1 MRSLFRSARG
11 CGTTCHILP
20 ATQNRLPRVSET
32 RARRHTLFLG
42 RRRSAQACCARAPC
56 RDGCGWLR
64 PLTRTPPK
72 REASLIRRAA
82 VARRARYRLLRQTG
96 CRACSKRAPA
106 GAHCFSGE
114 GAALEL
120 TVCALCRAS
129 GDHFMHSAKPLQ
141 RREAFLPLAHDRG
154 TAYQLRPQTQS
165 LPPRVSQAHAYRR
178 SVFIGRTRS
187 TQAGCAR
194 ALCRAGCGCFAPVT
208 RTLHQRNA
216 SLLRRAAV
224 VRRASYR
231 LQRQTGFHA

>member
-96 CRACSKRAPA
+96 CRACAKRAPA
-106 GAHCFSGE
+106 GARCFSGE

-120 TVCALCRAS
+120 AARARRAALVVVGLAPTRGRCPS
-129 GDHFMHSAKPLQ
+129 KKPLSFGA
-141 RREAFLPLAHDRG
+141 RLWHDLLA
-154 TAYQLRPQTQS
+154 
-165 LPPRVSQAHAYRR
+165 PPSTPNRLTRVSQARARRRLPFLARRR
-178 SVFIGRTRS
+178 STR
-187 TQAGCAR
+187 ARCAR
-194 ALCRAGCGCFAPVT
+194 APRRAGC
-208 RTLHQRNA
+208 
-216 SLLRRAAV
+216 RRL
-224 VRRASYR
+224 SS
-231 LQRQTGFHA
+231 

>member
-1 MRSLFRSARG
+1 M
-11 CGTTCHILP
+11 
-20 ATQNRLPRVSET
+20 
-32 RARRHTLFLG
+32 
-42 RRRSAQACCARAPC
+42 
-56 RDGCGWLR
+56 
-64 PLTRTPPK
+64 
-72 REASLIRRAA
+72 
-82 VARRARYRLLRQTG
+82 ARRASYRLLRQTG

-154 TAYQLRPQTQS
+154 TACQLRPPMQS
-165 LPPRVSQAHAYRR
+165 LPPRVSQAHVRRR
-178 SVFIGRTRS
+178 SAFLERRRS

-194 ALCRAGCGCFAPVT
+194 APCRADCDRLTSFT
-208 RTLHQRNA
+208 RTLHQRKA

-231 LQRQTGFHA
+231 LRESSARAPALAVYREKAQHASLLRERAAPRWL